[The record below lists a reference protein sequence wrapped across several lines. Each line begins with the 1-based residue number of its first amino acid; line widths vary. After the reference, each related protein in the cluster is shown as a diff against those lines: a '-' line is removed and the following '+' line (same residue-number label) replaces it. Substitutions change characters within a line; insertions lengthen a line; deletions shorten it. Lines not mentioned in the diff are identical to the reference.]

1 MKTIKSILLLTV
13 CCCAS
18 LLSAQTYQLIGLMI
32 KPTSK
37 PMPID
42 GFIKIT
48 PEYLYML
55 TINAEKHDTST
66 LKEQIVKNKGKGYYI
81 KTVEGNVAHNYTFS
95 ISDNKDEKKQNIYY
109 IESQIVYPDGRNKT
123 VNFRARLIN

>member
-13 CCCAS
+13 CCSAS

-42 GFIKIT
+42 GLIKIT
-48 PEYLYML
+48 PEYLYVS

-66 LKEQIVKNKGKGYYI
+66 LKEQIVKNKGKGSYI
-81 KTVEGNVAHNYTFS
+81 SGTNN
-95 ISDNKDEKKQNIYY
+95 NK
-109 IESQIVYPDGRNKT
+109 R
-123 VNFRARLIN
+123 F

>member
-1 MKTIKSILLLTV
+1 MKTIKSFLLLTA
-13 CCCAS
+13 CCTAS

-37 PMPID
+37 PMPVD
-42 GFIKIT
+42 GLIKIT
-48 PEYLYML
+48 PEFLYIS

-81 KTVEGNVAHNYTFS
+81 KTIEGNIAHNYTFL
-95 ISDNKDEKKQNIYY
+95 IGATKDEKQQKIYY
-109 IESQIVYPDGRNKT
+109 IESQIVYPDGKDKT
-123 VNFRARLIN
+123 VYFRAKLID